1 MKKKEY
7 KLNNESELDIII
19 NDWIDDIRDVK
30 IVLLNGELGSG
41 KTTFVKKLAKKLGI
55 VENITSPSF
64 NYMKNYNGLIHI
76 DLYNYKGDIEEFE
89 DYFEDNIIAIEW
101 ANLFKL
107 DYKSYILVHATLN
120 NDQTHTFRI
129 EKK

>member
-107 DYKSYILVHATLN
+107 DYKSYILV
-120 NDQTHTFRI
+120 QYYI
-129 EKK
+129 K